1 MKNAVGETRI
11 AVLGR
16 RKSETMKNAECETE
30 NAELATRKLA
40 VPH

>member
-1 MKNAVGETRI
+1 MKNAEGETRN
-11 AVLGR
+11 AELGR
-16 RKSETMKNAECETE
+16 RNSETMKNAEGETE